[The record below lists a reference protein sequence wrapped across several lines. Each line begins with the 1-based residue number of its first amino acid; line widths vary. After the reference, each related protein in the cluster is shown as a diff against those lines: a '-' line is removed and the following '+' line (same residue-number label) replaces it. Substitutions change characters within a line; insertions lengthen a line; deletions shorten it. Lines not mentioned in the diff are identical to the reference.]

1 MSGETIDRAA
11 IAAETWG
18 TAPDSSAEAQPVE
31 AVGTPTEVV
40 EEPKVEK
47 DPWEGVPTALKE
59 EVIGLR
65 TKVAGLDDMSFRLK
79 QTESRLGG
87 VLNDLHAA
95 KEAAKTVSKAPT
107 KEQIDR
113 AASDQG
119 EWDALKEDF
128 PEWTKATDAR
138 IAAERA
144 EILRLIP
151 DAQAIREEMKTA
163 QGTELEKLKTEFS
176 ETLVSMRHPDWK
188 TVQATEEF
196 KKWHEQV
203 GGKNSFN
210 PLEVAA
216 IFDEF
221 KEYQTKHKSSATIQA
236 ERKQRLELS
245 QTTPGHNLPPVK
257 SQADM
262 SASEL
267 RASIA
272 KQVWG
277 K

>member
-18 TAPDSSAEAQPVE
+18 TAPDASAEVTQTQVAEQE
-31 AVGTPTEVV
+31 
-40 EEPKVEK
+40 EK
-47 DPWEGVPTALKE
+47 DLWEGVPDALKE

-95 KEAAKTVSKAPT
+95 KEAAKTVSHAPT

-119 EWDALKEDF
+119 EWDELKEDF
-128 PEWTKATDAR
+128 PEWTKATDSR

-151 DAQAIREEMKTA
+151 DAQAMREEMKTA
-163 QGTELEKLKTEFS
+163 QGAELEKLKTEFS
-176 ETLVSMRHPDWK
+176 QTLVSMRHPDWMK
-188 TVQATEEF
+188 VQATDEF
-196 KKWHEQV
+196 KKWHEQS
-203 GGKNSFN
+203 GGKNSFD

-245 QTTPGHNLPPVK
+245 QTTPGHKLPPVK
-257 SQADM
+257 SEADM

-267 RASIA
+267 RASVA
-272 KQVWG
+272 KQVWA